1 MEKKTRQEVVRK
13 LAKEYKQVSKK
24 QKGVLLS
31 QLIGVSGYNRCYA
44 RWILSHAPK
53 QKRQVRKKGSH
64 YQCVLPELKTLWKA
78 SNYCCGQLLV
88 AAIPQFLSVLK
99 RTGDLVIAE
108 EKEKLL
114 LQVSSA
120 TIDRLLKPER
130 KKLGVKGRSGTKP
143 GTLLKAQIPIKIYT
157 PWDEQTPGF
166 VEIDCVAHCGD
177 SLRGEYLNTLD
188 CIDLATCWSEK
199 QALMGKSEKHTKE
212 AFETAEKR
220 FPFQI
225 KGIDSDNGSEF
236 INWHFLRMSK
246 EREITFTRSRPFK
259 KNDQAH
265 VEQKNYSTVRK
276 IIGYKRLT
284 TEKELAILNH
294 IYRLFSEY
302 HNFFIPTMK
311 LESKHQIGSKIKR
324 VYGKPKTPY
333 QRVLEHPDIP
343 KETKQK
349 LKEKYQMLNP
359 IQLQETI
366 DKLVGKL
373 LGV

>member
-13 LAKEYKQVSKK
+13 LAKTYRQVSKK
-24 QKGVLLS
+24 QKGVLVSL
-31 QLIGVSGYNRCYA
+31 LIGITGYNRCYA

-53 QKRQVRKKGSH
+53 QKKQVRQKGSQ
-64 YQCVLPELKTLWKA
+64 YYCVLPQLKKIWKT

-88 AAIPQFLSVLK
+88 AALPQFLPVLK
-99 RTGDLVIAE
+99 RTGDLVVT
-108 EKEKLL
+108 EKEEELL
-114 LQVSSA
+114 LKISSA

-130 KKLGVKGRSGTKP
+130 KRLGVKGRSGTKP
-143 GTLLKAQIPIKIYT
+143 GTLLKNHIPIKIYT
-157 PWDEQTPGF
+157 PWDEQAPGF
-166 VEIDCVAHCGD
+166 VEMDCVAHCGD
-177 SLRGEYLNTLD
+177 TLRGDYVNTLD

-199 QALMGKSEKHTKE
+199 QALMGKSEEHTKE
-212 AFETAEKR
+212 AYEQAEKR
-220 FPFQI
+220 FPFHI

-246 EREITFTRSRPFK
+246 EKHITFTRSRPFR

-276 IIGYKRLT
+276 IIGYKRLE
-284 TEKELAILNH
+284 TEQQLVILNK
-294 IYRLFSEY
+294 IYQLLSDY

-311 LESKHQIGSKIKR
+311 LEGKQQIGSKVRR

-333 QRVLEHPDIP
+333 QRVREHPDIP
-343 KETKQK
+343 EETKLQ
-349 LKEKYQMLNP
+349 LREKYQTLDP
-359 IQLQETI
+359 VRLQETI

-373 LGV
+373 LSA